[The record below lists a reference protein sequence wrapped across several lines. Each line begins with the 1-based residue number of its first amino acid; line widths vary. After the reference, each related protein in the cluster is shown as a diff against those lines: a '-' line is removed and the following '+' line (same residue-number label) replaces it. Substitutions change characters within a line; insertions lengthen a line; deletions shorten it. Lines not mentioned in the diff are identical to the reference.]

1 MSIEDFNENNSKKLL
16 QINEERVSEYSDLLN
31 FEIIEDLQRN
41 LSIDGEIL
49 KNEVK
54 IDSVEEI
61 K

>member
-54 IDSVEEI
+54 IESIEEI

>member
-54 IDSVEEI
+54 IDSIEEI

>member
-31 FEIIEDLQRN
+31 FEIIQDLQRN